1 MLQAIYNKSRLAA
14 VMRGHLARLPGGSPG
29 SALLISLTGKVKLAA
44 PLRKNNDVVLVLG
57 TIGPF
62 PKPLPFP
69 PITPQP
75 FPFTSLAS
83 FTCCS
88 EADSPPSVILPPF
101 PMA

>member
-57 TIGPF
+57 TISPF
-62 PKPLPFP
+62 PKPPPLPP
-69 PITPQP
+69 TTPQP
-75 FPFTSLAS
+75 FPFTSPAS